1 MSISFLNNPA
11 KLLIFIRIWQ
21 VAPVVNSTEPVCGD
35 CYGAKLNET
44 HCCNTCQDVIDAYRE
59 KRWNPEPE
67 KFEQC
72 KRENYIDKTGDAK
85 KLALNEGCQIYGY
98 IEVNRVNFFRFLSN
112 GSVWSFFAGKLDE
125 ENWLRRIVWKNFCN
139 ENCLM
144 KIAFVPYSDGRQFPR
159 GTRQKFFTKSHTHPR
174 CAPILIVIIQSITYR
189 ATFIIWWTNQFCEYA
204 SAWRNGSV
212 IKWK

>member
-1 MSISFLNNPA
+1 M
-11 KLLIFIRIWQ
+11 
-21 VAPVVNSTEPVCGD
+21 CGD

-98 IEVNRVNFFRFLSN
+98 IEVNRVIFFRFYIRMDLS
-112 GSVWSFFAGKLDE
+112 
-125 ENWLRRIVWKNFCN
+125 WLRKIV
-139 ENCLM
+139 
-144 KIAFVPYSDGRQFPR
+144 
-159 GTRQKFFTKSHTHPR
+159 
-174 CAPILIVIIQSITYR
+174 
-189 ATFIIWWTNQFCEYA
+189 
-204 SAWRNGSV
+204 
-212 IKWK
+212 